1 MVFEVVGALA
11 VAALVLW
18 LVFEPFIRTPDPA
31 LSLPEP
37 PAPEETRRGA
47 ALLALKEIEF
57 DRETG
62 KLSPEDYEML
72 KARWSAEAL
81 QAMAAEDS
89 VRRAEAVAGDPE
101 ALIASQKLRLRS
113 AGESGA
119 AGPPLCAACGPRPEP
134 DALFCS
140 SCGRGIG
147 AGFCASCGAQ
157 LTSETRFCSA
167 CGHAVAA

>member
-18 LVFEPFIRTPDPA
+18 LVFEPFVHSPDPA
-31 LSLPEP
+31 LALPEP
-37 PAPEETRRGA
+37 PAPEETPRGA

-81 QAMAAEDS
+81 QAMAVEDS
-89 VRRAEAVAGDPE
+89 ASRAAAVAGDPE
-101 ALIASQKLRLRS
+101 ALIASQKQRLRS
-113 AGESGA
+113 ARASGTPE
-119 AGPPLCAACGPRPEP
+119 PPLCAACGPRPEP
-134 DALFCS
+134 DARFCS

-147 AGFCASCGAQ
+147 TGFCSSCGAP
-157 LTSETRFCSA
+157 LTSENRFCAA
-167 CGHAVAA
+167 CGTAVAA

>member
-18 LVFEPFIRTPDPA
+18 LVFEPFAQASDPA
-31 LSLPEP
+31 FSLLEP
-37 PAPEETRRGA
+37 PAPEETPRGA

-89 VRRAEAVAGDPE
+89 MIRAEAVAGDPE
-101 ALIASQKLRLRS
+101 ALIASQKQRLRS
-113 AGESGA
+113 ARESGA
-119 AGPPLCAACGPRPEP
+119 AEPPLCADCGPRPEP
-134 DALFCS
+134 DARFCS

-147 AGFCASCGAQ
+147 TAFCPSCGAP
-157 LTSETRFCSA
+157 LTSENRFCSG